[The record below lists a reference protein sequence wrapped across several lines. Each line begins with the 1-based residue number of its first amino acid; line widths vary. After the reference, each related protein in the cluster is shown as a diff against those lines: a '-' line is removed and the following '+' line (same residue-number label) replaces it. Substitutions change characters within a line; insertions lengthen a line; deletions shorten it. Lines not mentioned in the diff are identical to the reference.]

1 MNVICWWSGGITSSV
16 ACKVAID
23 LFGLDSCRMIMI
35 DTRNEDDDTY
45 RFKED
50 CEQWYGKEIEVI
62 ASDVYP
68 TIQDVWHRFNSLNVA
83 TGAICSTNLKRLVR
97 ERWQKTNDYD
107 YQVFGFE
114 FEKKEFNRALSM
126 KLNHPKSKAI
136 FPLIM
141 MGYDK
146 IACMEIVTN
155 AGIDIPMM
163 YQLGFNNNNCF
174 KTGCVQ
180 GGIGYWKKMKVDF
193 PDKFERMADLEH
205 ELTEKRGSPVTML
218 KDQSKQA
225 KDSGN
230 TLVFLRKNPS
240 YPELKCIDDM
250 PECKVEPL
258 MECNG
263 FCGVNDL
270 NPKNATSYQLNFDYE
285 Q

>member
-1 MNVICWWSGGITSSV
+1 MMIVCWWSGGITSAV
-16 ACKVAID
+16 ACRIAID
-23 LFGLDSCRMIMI
+23 LFGLDSCRMVMI

-45 RFKED
+45 RFKKD

-68 TIQDVWHRFNSLNVA
+68 TIEEVWHRFNSLNVA
-83 TGAICSTNLKRLVR
+83 TGAICSTHMKRLVR

-107 YQVFGFE
+107 YQVFWFE

-126 KLNHPKSKAI
+126 KLNHPNSKAI

-146 IACMEIVTN
+146 NACMEIVKD
-155 AGIDIPMM
+155 AGIEIPMM

-193 PDKFERMADLEH
+193 PDKFEKMADLEH

-230 TLVFLRKNPS
+230 TLVFLRKHPS

-250 PECKVEPL
+250 MEQKIEPL

-263 FCGVNDL
+263 FCGINDL
-270 NPKNATSYQLNFDYE
+270 NPQNNTQHQLNFE